1 MENIFSIPRTNRH
14 SNDRR
19 KNKLN
24 IDPVYKKKTYLRFT
38 KCIYIVICI
47 CFSVLAYTYIYI

>member
-24 IDPVYKKKTYLRFT
+24 IDPVYKKKNLFKIYKMHLYCDLYLF
-38 KCIYIVICI
+38 
-47 CFSVLAYTYIYI
+47 